1 MPLNWIKYF
10 LNTEHFVV
18 CHSVFLEAQAWG
30 LLVLFCFSLFCLFSW
45 LVLFLI
51 Y

>member
-18 CHSVFLEAQAWG
+18 CRSVFLEAQAWG
-30 LLVLFCFSLFCLFSW
+30 LLVLFCFVFLYFVCLVGWFCF
-45 LVLFLI
+45 
-51 Y
+51 